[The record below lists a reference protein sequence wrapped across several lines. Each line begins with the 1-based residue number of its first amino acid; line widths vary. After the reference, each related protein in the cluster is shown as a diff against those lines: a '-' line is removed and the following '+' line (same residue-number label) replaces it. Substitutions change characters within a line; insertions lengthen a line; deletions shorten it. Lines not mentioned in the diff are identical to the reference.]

1 MLMSSRLKFDLNTLA
16 NEMLDSFD
24 PALFESK
31 TTTFL
36 DPAMAGGQF
45 LKAIEDRLRSYG
57 HSDKNIAKR
66 VTGYAENHL
75 YMGWSRKYRG
85 IIGHTEV
92 KDLNEIEDMNFD
104 VTIGNPPFSENKGG
118 TSSNTKQVPI
128 YPEFFRLC
136 SEKSKVVAMIMP
148 VTDTSTSKQLR
159 DHNELMNR
167 HLQSRQRCDEHF
179 EILVDT
185 HWVLWDKSKDAKE
198 FIKMDYDLP
207 LPSRERLPR
216 FTRGNNKYSV
226 TKSGWAGTYQEPKT
240 SAAITVLSRIR
251 KDGPSYDY
259 LEPAETNQKIKL
271 LTGKWLLATVGTSNN
286 GDTLGNAHIIKND
299 SNGLLAGANVYV
311 WEFDKKKDAVKL
323 QEWIHSEE
331 FKSVC
336 RKSGFIGSLAKTR
349 DLPNYQ

>member
-1 MLMSSRLKFDLNTLA
+1 MNSAKRLESRLKNMVAARGGMFVPPELTEKMIKGISKKKSVRVLFSF
-16 NEMLDSFD
+16 EML
-24 PALFESK
+24 PI
-31 TTTFL
+31 L
-36 DPAMAGGQF
+36 DAKGFKDVTLIVEEQPKKYIRN
-45 LKAIEDRLRSYG
+45 LCTKYG
-57 HSDKNIAKR
+57 
-66 VTGYAENHL
+66 Y
-75 YMGWSRKYRG
+75 
-85 IIGHTEV
+85 EV
-92 KDLNEIEDMNFD
+92 KTLEEIEDMNFD

-226 TKSGWAGTYQEPKT
+226 TKSDWAGTYQEPKT

-286 GDTLGNAHIIKND
+286 GDTLGDAHIIKND
-299 SNGLLAGANVYV
+299 SNGVLAGANVYV

-349 DLPNYQ
+349 DLPNYE